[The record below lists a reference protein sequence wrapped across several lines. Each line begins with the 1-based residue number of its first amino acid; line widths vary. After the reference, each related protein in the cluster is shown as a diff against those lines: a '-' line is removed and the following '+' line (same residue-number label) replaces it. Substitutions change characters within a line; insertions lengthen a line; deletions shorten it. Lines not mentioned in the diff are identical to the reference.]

1 MPGGRSQEQSSGGR
15 KWVFFSHGNNEL
27 GMESFDSGKA
37 RTYYTRPMPA
47 DWSRPVDV
55 DRLAD
60 AGEVREFDVD
70 LSEFPRLE
78 DQLAQAGGRARGSLS
93 VARERGI
100 PVVEVAVQADIP
112 LVCQRCLGIVELPVE
127 SAARVAIVKDLAS
140 ADALDADLD
149 PFIAADGRLA
159 LRDLAEEQ
167 LLLALPLVPRHEDD
181 AQCDAAGAAALAAEA
196 ARAQA
201 QADAGLTEQRREG
214 AAVAPEESAAQVT
227 QKPFAELGELLKRSR

>member
-1 MPGGRSQEQSSGGR
+1 
-15 KWVFFSHGNNEL
+15 
-27 GMESFDSGKA
+27 MESFDSGRA

-70 LSEFPRLE
+70 LAEFPRLE
-78 DQLAQAGGRARGSLS
+78 DQLARHGARARGSLS
-93 VARERGI
+93 VARERGV
-100 PVVEVAVQADIP
+100 PVVEVAVEADIP
-112 LVCQRCLGIVELPVE
+112 LVCQRCLGVVEWPVE
-127 SAARVAIVKDLAS
+127 STARVAIVKDLAA
-140 ADALDADLD
+140 ADRLDAELD

-181 AQCDAAGAAALAAEA
+181 AQCDAAGVAALAEEA
-196 ARAQA
+196 ATARRQAEETQRAAAA
-201 QADAGLTEQRREG
+201 QDRGREG
-214 AAVAPEESAAQVT
+214 AAGASGESDAPVT